1 MLKVGFYLLIFYFNI
16 DVLLILGWL
25 LLQQDVETIYVLH
38 DIDKETDDTHI
49 SFDGSMFVVMN
60 LILLERG

>member
-25 LLQQDVETIYVLH
+25 LLQQGVETIYVLY
-38 DIDKETDDTHI
+38 DIDEETYDTHI
-49 SFDGSMFVVMN
+49 RFDGSMFVAMN
-60 LILLERG
+60 LIPLERG